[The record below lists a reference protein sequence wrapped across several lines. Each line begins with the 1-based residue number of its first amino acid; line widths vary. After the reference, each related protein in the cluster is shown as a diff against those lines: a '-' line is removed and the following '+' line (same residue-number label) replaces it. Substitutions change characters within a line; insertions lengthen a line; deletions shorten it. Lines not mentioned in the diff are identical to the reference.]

1 MADDLI
7 SRQVAIDAMENV
19 DWYHI
24 NKDGRLIHGANSEKD
39 EPLYKAEDIYNVLEQ
54 LPSAEPNLF
63 NNNILRHPQCTSRTK
78 LGNCDPVGGF
88 CTSVP
93 KEMCDAQEHEKYIDA
108 DLISR
113 KAAIDVVEES
123 RRLNHH
129 QDGKTSCAHE
139 YEHRHFLKILRD
151 LPHAQPE
158 IIRCKECAYASKD
171 DYTHCPYVTW
181 WNSKDDFCS
190 KGKRRTD
197 E

>member
-1 MADDLI
+1 M
-7 SRQVAIDAMENV
+7 RAIDADALKRKAQKVATEAWKMKITGNV
-19 DWYHI
+19 ETVLNQFIDWI
-24 NKDGRLIHGANSEKD
+24 DVAPTI
-39 EPLYKAEDIYNVLEQ
+39 EPD
-54 LPSAEPNLF
+54 LF

-129 QDGKTSCAHE
+129 QDGKTACAHE